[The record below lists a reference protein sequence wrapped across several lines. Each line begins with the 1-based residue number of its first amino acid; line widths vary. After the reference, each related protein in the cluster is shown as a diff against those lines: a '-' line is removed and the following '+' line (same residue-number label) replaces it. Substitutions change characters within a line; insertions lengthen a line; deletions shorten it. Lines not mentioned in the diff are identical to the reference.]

1 MRLFLCF
8 FLSTIFF
15 ACTSEN
21 QPASQEKKL
30 KKEQFIGETMGTTLS
45 ISYLDSMEM
54 DFSVELSDLL
64 IEINNSVS
72 TYIETSEISIFNH
85 EKDSLHVA
93 SDSHFAR
100 NYNLAKQI
108 YQQTNGWFNPSVMPL
123 VNYWGFGYTEKKMV
137 EQSDSLA
144 IKNLVALVQ
153 FDSIKMQNSAPNQ
166 LLFTKRIKGLELDFS
181 AIAKGDA
188 VDQVGL
194 LLESFGINNYFVE
207 IGGEVRAR
215 GATISGFNWRTGIRS
230 PKESN
235 ATKEL
240 QVAVQ
245 LPNLS
250 LATSG
255 NYENYYEDKNTG
267 MKYAHTINPKTG
279 YPEKNRLLS
288 ASVFAPNCSTADAF
302 ATAFMAM
309 GLDKAFALAST
320 LPELEAYFIYSA
332 EDGAL
337 QIKYTPKVEAFMKI
351 SKQEE

>member
-1 MRLFLCF
+1 MRLFFCF
-8 FLSTIFF
+8 FLSTILF

-21 QPASQEKKL
+21 QSVSQQKKL
-30 KKEQFIGETMGTTLS
+30 KKEQFVGETMGTTLS
-45 ISYLDSMEM
+45 ISYLDSTEM
-54 DFSVELSDLL
+54 DFATQLSDLL
-64 IEINNSVS
+64 IEINDAVS
-72 TYIETSEISIFNH
+72 TYIETSEISMFNH
-85 EKDSLHVA
+85 EKDSLLVA
-93 SDSHFAR
+93 SDGHFAR

-108 YQQTNGWFNPSVMPL
+108 YQQTDGWFNPSVMPL

-137 EQSDSLA
+137 EKTDSTT
-144 IKNLVALVQ
+144 IKNLVQLVQ
-153 FDSIKMQNSAPNQ
+153 FDSIKVQDIAAKQ
-166 LLFTKRIKGLELDFS
+166 LLFTKNIKGIELDFS

-194 LLESFGINNYFVE
+194 LLESMGIHNYFVE

-215 GATISGFNWRTGIRS
+215 GTTISGFHWRTGIRS
-230 PKESN
+230 PKENS

-245 LPNLS
+245 LPNSS

-279 YPEKNRLLS
+279 YPEKNQLLS
-288 ASVFAPNCSTADAF
+288 ASVFAPNCATADAF

-309 GLDKAFALAST
+309 GLDKAFALASE
-320 LPELEAYFIYSA
+320 LSDLEAYFIYSA
-332 EDGAL
+332 EDGSL
-337 QIKYTPKVEAFMKI
+337 KVKSTSKVQDFMDLNK
-351 SKQEE
+351 K

>member
-1 MRLFLCF
+1 M
-8 FLSTIFF
+8 

-21 QPASQEKKL
+21 SSSSSEKKL

-45 ISYLDSMEM
+45 IAYLDSTGI
-54 DFSVELSDLL
+54 DFSTELSDLL

-72 TYIETSEISIFNH
+72 TYIKTSEISTFNH
-85 EKDSLHVA
+85 EKDSLLV
-93 SDSHFAR
+93 SSKGHFAR
-100 NYNLAKQI
+100 NYTLAKQI
-108 YQQTNGWFNPSVMPL
+108 YQQTEGWFNPSVMPL

-144 IKNLVALVQ
+144 IKNLLALVQ
-153 FDSIKMQNSAPNQ
+153 FDSIKVQEAESSQ
-166 LLFTKRIKGLELDFS
+166 LLFTKTIKGLELDFS

-194 LLESFGINNYFVE
+194 FLEHLGIHNYFVE

-215 GATISGFNWRTGIRS
+215 GTTMNGFNWRTGIRS
-230 PKESN
+230 PKENS
-235 ATKEL
+235 AKEL

-255 NYENYYEDKNTG
+255 NYENYYEDKKTG

-279 YPEKNRLLS
+279 YPEKNQLLS

-309 GLDKAFALAST
+309 GLDKAFALASA

-332 EDGAL
+332 EDGTL
-337 QIKYTPKVEAFMKI
+337 KVKHTPEVSRFMDLNK
-351 SKQEE
+351 K

>member
-1 MRLFLCF
+1 MRLFLFF
-8 FLSTIFF
+8 FLSTILL

-21 QPASQEKKL
+21 ETGSEQKKL

-45 ISYLDSMEM
+45 ISYLDSTGM
-54 DFSVELSDLL
+54 DFSTQLSDLL
-64 IEINNSVS
+64 IDINNSVS

-85 EKDSLHVA
+85 EKDSLSVELE
-93 SDSHFAR
+93 SHFAR
-100 NYNLAKQI
+100 NYRLAKQI
-108 YQQTNGWFNPSVMPL
+108 YQQTDGWFNPSVMPL

-137 EQSDSLA
+137 AKTDSAA
-144 IKNLVALVQ
+144 IKNLVKLVQ
-153 FDSIKMQNSAPNQ
+153 FDSIKVESLPSNQ
-166 LLFTKRIKGLELDFS
+166 LLFTKKIKGLELDFS

-194 LLESFGINNYFVE
+194 LLESLGINNYFVE

-215 GATISGFNWRTGIRS
+215 GTTISGFSWRTGIRS
-230 PKESN
+230 PKEN
-235 ATKEL
+235 LAAKEL
-240 QVAVQ
+240 QIAVQ

-255 NYENYYEDKNTG
+255 NYINYYEDKSTG

-279 YPEKNRLLS
+279 YPEKNQLLS

-309 GLDKAFALAST
+309 GLEKAFILANE
-320 LPELEAYFIYSA
+320 LPELEAYFIYSTPN
-332 EDGAL
+332 GAL
-337 QIKYTPKVEAFMKI
+337 DVKYTPRVTEFMDLK
-351 SKQEE
+351 KK